1 MVGAFLTPKRRH
13 ITNEVDV
20 KMTQTP
26 YFRDCKHIVDTVE
39 SVGFIGFSRPY
50 HKCSL
55 KSLTQNTGMFYVEI
69 KGFIMRE

>member
-50 HKCSL
+50 HKCWL
-55 KSLTQNTGMFYVEI
+55 F
-69 KGFIMRE
+69 